1 MKRIICIVCAAALAL
16 MCTACAAQSMIEADA
31 GLQAVTVDGI
41 TVDITAQ
48 DEELKGALGNRYA
61 VLESIFGFDTEEP
74 SKILLA
80 NVLATED
87 ESSNTKVYLT
97 TGFGEPNEKVSFYRG
112 VRSDSSYSEYL
123 SAYDGCCFAEEMSE
137 EYRKLTVVQLDG
149 ELMTV
154 EKLCSMAQSEID
166 SGAYVNFYPDI
177 NPADYTAYRVEA
189 GITKEAVAL
198 ECSFNGE
205 ECVMCKLLVLESIQK

>member
-1 MKRIICIVCAAALAL
+1 MKNLMRIVCAAALAVI
-16 MCTACAAQSMIEADA
+16 CTACSANSMIEADT

-41 TVDITAQ
+41 VADITAQ
-48 DEELKGALGNRYA
+48 DEQLNSALGERYS
-61 VLESIFGFDTEEP
+61 VLESIFGFDTENP
-74 SKILLA
+74 SQILLA
-80 NVLATED
+80 KVTTVED
-87 ESSNTKVYLT
+87 DSHITRAYLT
-97 TGFGEPNEKVSFYRG
+97 TGLGGPDERITFYRG
-112 VRSDSSYSEYL
+112 VRSDSVYSDYL
-123 SAYDGCCFAEEMSE
+123 SAYDGCCFTEDMSE

-154 EKLCSMAQSEID
+154 EKLRSMAQNEIE
-166 SGAYVNFYPDI
+166 SGTYENFYPDI

-205 ECVMCKLLVLESIQK
+205 ECVYCELLVLESKQK

>member
-1 MKRIICIVCAAALAL
+1 MKRIICIVCAAVFAL

-48 DEELKGALGNRYA
+48 DEELKGALGERYA
-61 VLESIFGFDTEEP
+61 VLESIFGFDAEEP

-137 EYRKLTVVQLDG
+137 EYRKLTVLQLDG

-177 NPADYTAYRVEA
+177 NPADYTAYRVDA
-189 GITKEAVAL
+189 GITKEAVAI

-205 ECVMCKLLVLESIQK
+205 ECVSCKLLVLESIQK